1 MKVRLLAASL
11 AAMTLV
17 SAAASAQDTT
27 SERGKLSYAIG
38 FNTGV
43 ELAELTAR
51 GEAVDVN
58 TVIKAIQDAY
68 AKKQPA
74 VPVDQLK
81 AAVENMQKR
90 QQAKMQ
96 AEFTKLSTDNKT
108 QSDAFLAQNRA
119 KQGVQT
125 LPGSTVQYR
134 VIENGSGAKPTQA
147 SDVQLNY
154 KGALPDGTVF
164 VDTAQP
170 QGEGQQA
177 GPVTMKVSQIPL
189 VGLREALL
197 QMPAGARW
205 EVVLPGD
212 KAYGTDMRA
221 GRMANQAVVFDVKL
235 VSVK

>member
-1 MKVRLLAASL
+1 MKLRLLAASL
-11 AAMTLV
+11 AAITLV

-27 SERGKLSYAIG
+27 SEKGKLSYAIG

-90 QQAKMQ
+90 QQAKME
-96 AEFTKLSTDNKT
+96 AEFAQLSTQNKT

-119 KQGVQT
+119 KAGVKT
-125 LPGSTVQYR
+125 LAGSTVQYR
-134 VIENGSGAKPTQA
+134 VIENGNGAKPTQT

-154 KGALPDGTVF
+154 KGSLPDGTVF
-164 VDTAQP
+164 VDTAQAP
-170 QGEGQQA
+170 QGQQA

-189 VGLREALL
+189 AGLREALL

-212 KAYGTDMRA
+212 KAYGTDIRA

>member
-38 FNTGV
+38 YNTGN

-74 VPVDQLK
+74 VPVDQLR

-90 QQAKMQ
+90 QQAKME
-96 AEFTKLSTDNKT
+96 AEFAKLSSENKS
-108 QSDAFLAQNRA
+108 QSDTFLAQNRA

-147 SDVQLNY
+147 SDVQISY
-154 KGALPDGTVF
+154 KGSLPDGTVF
-164 VDTAQP
+164 VDTAQAP
-170 QGEGQQA
+170 EGQQA
-177 GPVTMKVSQIPL
+177 GPVTMKISQIPL

-197 QMPAGARW
+197 QMPTGARW

-212 KAYGTDMRA
+212 KAYGTTIQA

>member
-43 ELAELTAR
+43 ELAELAAR
-51 GEAVDVN
+51 GEQVDVN

-74 VPVDQLK
+74 VPVEELK
-81 AAVENMQKR
+81 TAVENMQKR
-90 QQAKMQ
+90 QQAKLE
-96 AEFTKLSTDNKT
+96 AEFARLASENKA

-134 VIENGSGAKPTQA
+134 VIEAGSGAKPTQN
-147 SDVQLNY
+147 SDVVLNY
-154 KGALPDGTVF
+154 RGTLPDGTVF
-164 VDTAQP
+164 VDTNQAP
-170 QGEGQQA
+170 EGQQA
-177 GPVTMKVSQIPL
+177 GPVTLKVSQIPL

-197 QMPAGARW
+197 QMPTGARW

-212 KAYGTDMRA
+212 KAYGTDIRA